1 MQNRPGDRVLLL
13 LRSKT
18 VTGIILMALGVTLLH
33 LGLPEN
39 LIDLAALT
47 IAALAIQPAGTTPT
61 RRTAARK
68 PHRKNRNRTTKRRTP
83 RNK

>member
-1 MQNRPGDRVLLL
+1 MQQHPAHRALLL

-18 VTGIILMALGVTLLH
+18 VTGLTLMALGTTLLH

-47 IAALAIQPAGTTPT
+47 VAALAIQPAGTTPT

-68 PHRKNRNRTTKRRTP
+68 PHRKNRNRTTERRTP
-83 RNK
+83 RNQ